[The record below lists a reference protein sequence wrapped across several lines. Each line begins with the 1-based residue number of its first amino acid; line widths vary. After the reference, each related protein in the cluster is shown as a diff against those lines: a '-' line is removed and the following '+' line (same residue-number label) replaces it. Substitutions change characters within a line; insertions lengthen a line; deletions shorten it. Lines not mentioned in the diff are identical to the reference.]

1 MSSDPETDGDSEDEP
16 SNLREHRI
24 SKNPRFSDPEDAGP
38 RDPAQDGEGHASGF
52 ENVFDGDGATAK
64 SRPVQEQLD
73 EVVEG
78 WDPLGADEQGAT
90 EPADLSWS
98 EEDFEDGPTER
109 ELLADIR
116 DRLDEMDAPSRQ
128 ALQSAR
134 REAIEKDDPVETLEA
149 IEQRLEE
156 KQDLAEAAQEAAEAY
171 LEAGHS
177 LSDPLS
183 EFVPF
188 LRDALPNDAET
199 DEQAERHAR
208 SRALARLAGLENQAE
223 DETPA

>member
-1 MSSDPETDGDSEDEP
+1 MPSDPETDGDSEDEQP
-16 SNLREHRI
+16 QSYAEFRR
-24 SKNPRFSDPEDAGP
+24 SKNPRLNDPETAGP
-38 RDPAQDGEGHASGF
+38 RDPSQDGPGQTSGF
-52 ENVFDGDGATAK
+52 EDVLEGDGATAK
-64 SRPVQEQLD
+64 SVQEQLD

>member
-1 MSSDPETDGDSEDEP
+1 MPENGNPDDEQNEDEQPQSYAEFRRSKSRRMTDPET
-16 SNLREHRI
+16 
-24 SKNPRFSDPEDAGP
+24 AGP
-38 RDPAQDGEGHASGF
+38 RDPTHDEQGHASGF
-52 ENVFDGDGATAK
+52 ENVLEGDGATSK
-64 SRPVQEQLD
+64 SVQEQLE

-116 DRLDEMDAPSRQ
+116 DRLEEMDAPSRQ

-134 REAIEKDDPVETLEA
+134 REAVEKDDPVATLEA

-199 DEQAERHAR
+199 DEQTERHVR
-208 SRALARLAGLENQAE
+208 GRALARLAGLENQA

>member
-1 MSSDPETDGDSEDEP
+1 MPKGNPDDNEQSEDEP
-16 SNLREHRI
+16 SNYREYRL
-24 SKNPRFSDPEDAGP
+24 SKNPRFADPEDAGP
-38 RDPAQDGEGHASGF
+38 RDPSQDGQGHASGF
-52 ENVFDGDGATAK
+52 EDVLEGDGATAK
-64 SRPVQEQLD
+64 SVQEQLD

-78 WDPLGADEQGAT
+78 WEPLGADEPRET

-134 REAIEKDDPVETLEA
+134 REAVEKDDPVATLQA

-208 SRALARLAGLENQAE
+208 GRALARLAGLENQAE

>member
-1 MSSDPETDGDSEDEP
+1 MPSDPETDGEQSEDEP
-16 SNLREHRI
+16 SNYREYRL
-24 SKNPRFSDPEDAGP
+24 SKNPRFADPEDAGP
-38 RDPAQDGEGHASGF
+38 RDPSQDGAGYASGF
-52 ENVFDGDGATAK
+52 EDVLEGDGGTAK
-64 SRPVQEQLD
+64 SVQEQLD

-78 WDPLGADEQGAT
+78 WDPLGADEQEAT

-98 EEDFEDGPTER
+98 EEDFEDRPTER

-116 DRLDEMDAPSRQ
+116 DRLDEMDAPRQ
-128 ALQSAR
+128 ALRSAR
-134 REAIEKDDPVETLEA
+134 QSTTVEKDDPVATLEA

-188 LRDALPNDAET
+188 LRDALPNEA
-199 DEQAERHAR
+199 DEQTERHVR
-208 SRALARLAGLENQAE
+208 GRALARLAGLENQAE